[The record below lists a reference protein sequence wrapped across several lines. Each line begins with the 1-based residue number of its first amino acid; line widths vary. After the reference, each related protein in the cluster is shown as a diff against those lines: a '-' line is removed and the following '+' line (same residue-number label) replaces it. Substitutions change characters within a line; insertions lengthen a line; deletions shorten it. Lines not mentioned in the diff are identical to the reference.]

1 MSAVPA
7 VFRIK
12 SGAKSIISSQAS
24 FYYHIRRL
32 RAKACEITEREDTL
46 PQKQEVVPVSFA
58 EQKFCIPPT

>member
-1 MSAVPA
+1 ME
-7 VFRIK
+7 K
-12 SGAKSIISSQAS
+12 
-24 FYYHIRRL
+24 YNHIRRL